1 MDLQLLLWIPV
12 IAWSLQKVLEKD
24 LLGAT
29 HHRDFAKLAVFFNFI
44 IVLPLI
50 FFVEVPSLPS
60 LLITALTALMNIAS
74 SFFLYKGFQDD
85 EISRVAPFEQFYL
98 ILTVLLA
105 YLFLGER
112 LLPLQYLGIFAAVAG
127 GILISLDRGFLSA
140 SQFLKDNRAAGVVLV
155 SAFLSGVSV
164 LFNKTALNW
173 GTTAISLLLF
183 RRLFAAV
190 LIAPFI
196 VKIPKVRS
204 WPKFLLTRIL
214 SSYGLLI
221 LLFVVSKQM
230 VSTTIPILAFLPLGV
245 AFFSRNLLKEKVGW
259 WRVAGIIAIVGGY
272 ALV

>member
-1 MDLQLLLWIPV
+1 MDLQLLLWVPV

-44 IVLPLI
+44 IVVPLI

-60 LLITALTALMNIAS
+60 LLITAITSIMNIAS

-112 LLPLQYLGIFAAVAG
+112 LLSVQYIGIFAAVFG
-127 GILISLDRGFLSA
+127 GILISLDRGFLSV
-140 SQFLKDNRAAGVVLV
+140 SQFMKNNRAAGTVLV

-196 VKIPKVRS
+196 VSIPKVKS
-204 WPKFLLTRIL
+204 WPKFLLTRVL

-245 AFFSRNLLKEKVGW
+245 AIFGRQLLKEKLSW
-259 WRVAGIIAIVGGY
+259 WRIAGIVLIIAGYSIV
-272 ALV
+272 